1 MSTYLSNRLF
11 YITLI
16 LLASFITFSAISF
29 AQETEGTDEPKA
41 SRQIAPA
48 QVRESVLDRVS
59 ENREAVK
66 ERNANRKTL
75 LMERVEEITDDVKR
89 AALERI
95 LNSFETINEN
105 KTTRWANALDTLS
118 SILERI
124 KTKLDALEEEG
135 VDTASAV
142 AQVTEAESLLADAT
156 EAVEAQAEKIYD
168 VEFTDETTLREVV
181 SPVAQ
186 QFKQDLRTTFS
197 AVTATRDAVREAARA
212 LAGVNSDSTV
222 NEEEQNTVT
231 P

>member
-29 AQETEGTDEPKA
+29 AQETEGTDEPEA